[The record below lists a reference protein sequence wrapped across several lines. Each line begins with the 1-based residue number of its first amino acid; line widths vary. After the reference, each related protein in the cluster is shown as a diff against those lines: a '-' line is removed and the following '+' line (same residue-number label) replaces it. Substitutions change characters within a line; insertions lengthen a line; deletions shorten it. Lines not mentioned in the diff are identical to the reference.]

1 MLHRDACSKIEMK
14 RVIICIVQLLVG
26 SLGYMKYVCCYRHNF
41 FNKASL
47 IASTRSFAETG
58 LTSGDRLEINSR
70 IIDDSGG
77 IQVANLQQDLSNVK
91 AVRYFIN
98 LTNGIEALAVLL
110 KQGVPME
117 NINVSSNAPPVP
129 HFAKPS
135 VLLKFSLQQTL
146 KSQYHY
152 IGVWY

>member
-1 MLHRDACSKIEMK
+1 M
-14 RVIICIVQLLVG
+14 
-26 SLGYMKYVCCYRHNF
+26 
-41 FNKASL
+41 
-47 IASTRSFAETG
+47 
-58 LTSGDRLEINSR
+58 EINSR

-129 HFAKPS
+129 HFAKPR

-146 KSQYHY
+146 KSRYHY
-152 IGVWY
+152 IGVRY